1 MPYFN
6 SNNVRIF
13 YEERGMGTPILFLH
27 GFSLDHR
34 MWSEQLAFFS
44 SWYRAIALDAR
55 GHGQSDA
62 PESDYARED
71 RVADVLNLMADLKL
85 PQVHLVGLSMGG
97 GDALAM
103 AVDHQDKL
111 LSLTLADT
119 VASGYK
125 PKVRPREPKEH
136 IAEKDLEK
144 FKEMFIESSLSRYGK
159 EMQDIKNK
167 LAIMMRAF
175 SGKPWT
181 DPKKGKYPKRD
192 DLKMAASVRIPT
204 LIIAGKR
211 DIAWLPLSQ
220 KLSEIIL
227 DSRLV
232 VLSGAG
238 HMSNMEAP
246 DRFNETLAAFIKEVD
261 VKARRPRN

>member
-6 SNNVRIF
+6 SGGVRLY
-13 YEERGMGTPILFLH
+13 YEARGNGAPIIFLH

-34 MWSEQLAFFS
+34 MWSEQLAYFS
-44 SWYRAIALDAR
+44 SKYNVIALDAR
-55 GHGQSDA
+55 GHGLSDA
-62 PESDYARED
+62 PESGYSREE
-71 RVADVLNLMADLKL
+71 RVADILNLMTELKL
-85 PQVHLVGLSMGG
+85 PKVHLVGLSMGG

-103 AVDHQDKL
+103 AVDYQEKL

-119 VASGYK
+119 VAAGHK
-125 PKVRPREPKEH
+125 PKVRPRDPNDI
-136 IAEKDLEK
+136 IAEKGVEK
-144 FKEMFIESSLSRYGK
+144 FKEIFIESSLSRYGK
-159 EMQDIKNK
+159 EMQNIKAR
-167 LAIMMRAF
+167 LATMMKSF

-204 LIIAGKR
+204 LLIAGKR

-246 DRFNETLAAFIKEVD
+246 EKFNVTLAGFLND
-261 VKARRPRN
+261 VESQAGKDLN